1 MGVTIGQLKLLAI
14 STFVLSAG
22 FVHIPLTPDNSE
34 RNPREVSTAPVGD
47 LKPFK
52 LPADPNKKDADDK
65 TSETVETSGKAVDP
79 SAGARESEDAPASKP
94 GESEPKP
101 EAAQV
106 EVYVPSVIGLAHAF
120 EDSRTSDLIDSVRNL
135 IPAAD
140 EIAGEDQFDV
150 AALSRLSEH
159 VLSWPDTSLTFTTF
173 AQDRD
178 GRPRWALSVDWPLP
192 AVVDRLRAILADD
205 SAKKILGDVQ
215 LVEGENNAWRLELP
229 DMVLAYLRPRDGGAM
244 LTATETLIPP
254 TNVYGVEETADKK
267 GRYRDSRLFCRL
279 NLDSEDEGAR
289 NAMFSALVGVS
300 SVDYELRLLK
310 NGNWREMFVVKWN
323 AVIGLAAKAIFQKT
337 KSTFECPNDAFVT
350 AVFNLGALTKSAP
363 EAITGLPPG
372 TIGSRTTGEMA
383 FSLIP
388 GTGFLPFPDTYYQF
402 QTGPRHLMVHK
413 IRDAI
418 RADAKKRREDDRRP
432 AWFEEEIDGQVV
444 FWKDPTADGSYGL
457 APATYRTVIFFQ
469 PPLTDE
475 ETNHK
480 VDDDAP
486 DEETADNVD
495 ESAEK
500 EHRLVVIANTS
511 TWADDAVRNFR
522 NQIKDATT
530 LPSTK
535 KMDWQA
541 RINWARTYQLA
552 YPYLA
557 LVTGM
562 AEDAGFPPEPQ
573 EVDNLLSDS
582 RIDVKISVGGFLAR
596 HVGPVPVG
604 GLYVPTVAALTL
616 NASADPGSEIAR
628 EQTACRRLRVLYHH
642 CKLFKKDY
650 GRWPAT
656 VAELDGYV
664 DFASHRYLLQLQEKK
679 VGLLSSFAS
688 AFTIDETSKS
698 TDQAASDDEID
709 DTLYEVDW
717 SDNDADWR
725 LKLRKGEFVAY
736 DTIYIDADG
745 RIHRVPKSNGK
756 TARISRD
763 DASDDSESP
772 SL

>member
-1 MGVTIGQLKLLAI
+1 MGATIGQLKLLAL
-14 STFVLSAG
+14 STFILSAG
-22 FVHIPLTPDNSE
+22 FVHIPLGSGDGDS
-34 RNPREVSTAPVGD
+34 RAVSTAPAGD
-47 LKPFK
+47 IKPLK
-52 LPADPNKKDADDK
+52 LPEEPEKKDADDN
-65 TSETVETSGKAVDP
+65 SSDTVKKAQEAIGKLTDSDSSGA
-79 SAGARESEDAPASKP
+79 APATKP
-94 GESEPKP
+94 ADSEPKT
-101 EAAQV
+101 ESAQL
-106 EVYVPSVIGLAHAF
+106 EVYVPSVIALARAF
-120 EDSRTSDLIDSVRNL
+120 EDSKTSELVEAVGNL
-135 IPAAD
+135 IPEAD
-140 EIAGEDQFDV
+140 EITGDDHFDV
-150 AALSRLSEH
+150 AALAKLSEH
-159 VLSWPDTSLTFTTF
+159 LLNWPDTSLTFTTF

-178 GRPRWALSVDWPLP
+178 GRPRWALRVDWPLP
-192 AVVDRLRAILADD
+192 AVVDRVRTLLADD
-205 SAKKILGDVQ
+205 SAKKILENVR
-215 LVEGENNAWRLELP
+215 LVESDHNAWRLELP
-229 DMVLAYLRPRDGGAM
+229 DMVLAYLREADDGTM
-244 LTATETLIPP
+244 LTSTDNLVPP
-254 TNVYGVEETADKK
+254 TKVYGVEETADKK

-300 SVDYELRLLK
+300 SIDYELRLLK

-323 AVIGLAAKAIFQKT
+323 AMIGLAAKAIFQKT
-337 KSTFECPNDAFVT
+337 KSKFECPNDAFVT
-350 AVFNLGALTKSAP
+350 AVLNLGTLTKGAP
-363 EAITGLPPG
+363 DGITGLPPG

-402 QTGPRHLMVHK
+402 RTGPRHLMVHK

-418 RADAKKRREDDRRP
+418 NADAKKRREDDRRP
-432 AWFEEEIDGQVV
+432 AWFEENIDGQIV

-457 APATYRTVIFFQ
+457 APATYRTVIFFE

-475 ETNHK
+475 EMNHK
-480 VDDDAP
+480 VEDGDS
-486 DEETADNVD
+486 DEED
-495 ESAEK
+495 AE
-500 EHRLVVIANTS
+500 EDAAEDTQPRMVVIANTS

-552 YPYLA
+552 YPYIALA
-557 LVTGM
+557 TGM
-562 AEDAGFPPEPQ
+562 SEDAGLPPEPK

-582 RIDVKISVGGFLAR
+582 RVDVKISVGGFLAR

-628 EQTACRRLRVLYHH
+628 EQTACRRLRVLFHH

-664 DFASHRYLLQLQEKK
+664 DFASHPYLLQLREKK

-688 AFTIDETSKS
+688 AFSIDEASK
-698 TDQAASDDEID
+698 TNDQEASDDAID
-709 DTLYEVDW
+709 DTLYEIDW

-736 DTIYIDADG
+736 DTIYIDAEG
-745 RIHRVPKSNGK
+745 EIHRVPKSDEK

-763 DASDDSESP
+763 DRSGDTESP
-772 SL
+772 KL